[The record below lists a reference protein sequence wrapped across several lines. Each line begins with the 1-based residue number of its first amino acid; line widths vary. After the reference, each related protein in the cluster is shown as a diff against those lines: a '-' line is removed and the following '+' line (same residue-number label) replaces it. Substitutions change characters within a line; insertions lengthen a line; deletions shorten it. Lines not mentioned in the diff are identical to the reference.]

1 MKLPRLLKSTAFQLA
16 LLYTVLFTASV
27 LFLLGFIYWATVGF
41 MSEQIDET
49 IQAEIQ
55 GLAEQYRRQG
65 LRGMVSVINE
75 RVLNNPSGETVY
87 LVVNP
92 DKEPLAGNINEW
104 PPLLEDKDGW
114 IGFYLNRSSR
124 EVTIPHVA
132 RARVFTLRGG
142 FRLLVGRD
150 AYQLFRVK
158 DLIERSLAWGVAM
171 TLLMALIGG
180 VALSKSTRKR
190 IEAITQTSRQ
200 IMQGD
205 LSLRVPTRGSGDDFD
220 ELAEHLNRMLE
231 EIEALMAGVR
241 HVSDN
246 IAHDLRTPLTRLRSR
261 LEHLQK
267 KNLDEEGRTIVQ
279 EMVGEAEHLLQ
290 TFNALLRISRIESG
304 GYNRNFSEIDLHAL
318 VADAIEF
325 YEALAMDKQQQIDL
339 DMATGI
345 TVYGDRDLL
354 FQAIANLLDN
364 AIKYT
369 GESGCIGVRLRA
381 FEEAVISVWDEGPGI
396 SEEERNKVV
405 ERFYRVDKT
414 RGLPGNGLGLSMV
427 KAVCEMHNGELQL
440 RDNQPGL
447 RADIRLPLA
456 NQSLPVSTSGDTVN
470 SAPSERHVAAKAS
483 RRLSH

>member
-1 MKLPRLLKSTAFQLA
+1 VKLPRLLKSTAFQLA

-75 RVLNNPSGETVY
+75 RVLNNPNGETVY
-87 LVVNP
+87 LLVNP
-92 DKEPLAGNINEW
+92 EKEPLAGNLNEW
-104 PPLLEDKDGW
+104 PPLLEDEDGW
-114 IGFYLNRSSR
+114 IGFYLNRKTRSFNAA
-124 EVTIPHVA
+124 HVA

-150 AYQLFRVK
+150 AYELFRVK
-158 DLIERSLAWGVAM
+158 ELIERSLTWGVAL
-171 TLLMALIGG
+171 TLLMALFGG

-190 IEAITQTSRQ
+190 IETITQTSRQ

-261 LEHLQK
+261 LEHLQNK
-267 KNLDEEGRTIVQ
+267 DLDGEGRQIVD
-279 EMVGEAEHLLQ
+279 EVIAEADHLLQ
-290 TFNALLRISRIESG
+290 TFNALLRITRIESG
-304 GYNRNFSEIDLHAL
+304 GYNRNYAEIDLHAL
-318 VADAIEF
+318 VADAVEF
-325 YEALAMDKQQQIDL
+325 YEALALEKNQQLELDL
-339 DMATGI
+339 AAGI
-345 TVYGDRDLL
+345 VVVGDRDLL

-369 GESGCIGVRLRA
+369 AVGGSIGVRLRA
-381 FEEAVISVWDEGPGI
+381 FEDAVIAVWDEGPGI
-396 SEEERNKVV
+396 SAEERDKVV

-427 KAVCEMHNGELQL
+427 KAVCAMHKGALQL
-440 RDNQPGL
+440 KDNQPGL
-447 RADIRLPLA
+447 RVEIRLPLVRHHKL
-456 NQSLPVSTSGDTVN
+456 NPTVN
-470 SAPSERHVAAKAS
+470 PESPPESPLKKITAKS
-483 RRLSH
+483 L

>member
-1 MKLPRLLKSTAFQLA
+1 
-16 LLYTVLFTASV
+16 
-27 LFLLGFIYWATVGF
+27 
-41 MSEQIDET
+41 MSDQIDET

-75 RVLNNPSGETVY
+75 RVLNNPGGETVY

-92 DKEPLAGNINEW
+92 EKEPLAGNLNEW

-114 IGFYLNRSSR
+114 IGFYLNRNKHRFSA
-124 EVTIPHVA
+124 PHVA

-150 AYQLFRVK
+150 AFELFRVK
-158 DLIERSLAWGVAM
+158 DLIERSLAWGVAL
-171 TLLMALIGG
+171 TLLMALGGG

-190 IEAITQTSRQ
+190 IETITQTSRK
-200 IMQGD
+200 IMLGD

-246 IAHDLRTPLTRLRSR
+246 IAHDLRTPLTRMRSR
-261 LEHLQK
+261 LDHLQNK
-267 KNLDEEGRTIVQ
+267 TLDQEGRTIVH
-279 EMVGEAEHLLQ
+279 EMIAEADQLLL

-304 GYNRNFSEIDLHAL
+304 GYNRNFVPIDLHEL
-318 VADAIEF
+318 VTDAIEL
-325 YEALAMDKQQQIDL
+325 YEALAIDKQQRVELDL
-339 DMATGI
+339 ASGI
-345 TVYGDRDLL
+345 VVVGDRDLL

-369 GESGCIGVRLRA
+369 APEGSVGVRLRA
-381 FEEAVISVWDEGPGI
+381 FEDAVISVWDEGPGI
-396 SEEERNKVV
+396 SEKEREKVV

-427 KAVCEMHNGELQL
+427 KAVCEMHKGALQL
-440 RDNQPGL
+440 KDNQPGL
-447 RADIRLPLA
+447 RAEIRLPLA
-456 NQSLPVSTSGDTVN
+456 EADNAAAYPTAG
-470 SAPSERHVAAKAS
+470 AASEAAAKPLPAKA
-483 RRLSH
+483 